1 MRPHCTN
8 GRMNVAVTGLLS
20 ICSKSSDIF
29 TENVQS
35 HLLAIDHSGGNLMVV
50 NMQYYS
56 QTVFV
61 MNQS

>member
-8 GRMNVAVTGLLS
+8 RMNVAVTGLHS
-20 ICSKSSDIF
+20 IFSSDIF
-29 TENVQS
+29 AENVQS
-35 HLLAIDHSGGNLMVV
+35 HLLAIDNSGGNLMVV
-50 NMQYYS
+50 NMQNYS